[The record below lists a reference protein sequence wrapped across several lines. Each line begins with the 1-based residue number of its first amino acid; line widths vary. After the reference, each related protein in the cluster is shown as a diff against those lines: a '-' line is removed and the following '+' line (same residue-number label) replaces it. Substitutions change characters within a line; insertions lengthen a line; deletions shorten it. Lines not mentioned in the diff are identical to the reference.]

1 MNRPQAPLS
10 AEERLDWLRLVRSEN
25 VGPITFFQLLARF
38 GSAGEALAALPDL
51 ARRGGRTRAIKICPK
66 AEAEREF
73 EAHERLGARLIAW
86 SEAEYPEALAAIED
100 APPLL
105 SVLGHAQLLTRRMVA
120 MVGAR
125 NASANGRRIARTLAA
140 DLGRHDLVIASGLAR
155 GIDAAA
161 HAGALEAG
169 TVAVMAGGLDVVYP
183 HENASLYDEI
193 VERGAVISEQPL
205 GTTPQARH
213 FPHRNRMISGLV
225 LAVVVVE
232 ATMRSGSLITARL
245 GAEQGREVMAVP
257 GSPLDPRARGSN
269 HLIRQGAT
277 LVQRVDDVIEALS
290 GVLRPRISEPRERLI
305 APAPEPVRPSDSEL
319 EQARTDI
326 VEKLG
331 AAPTTVDEIIRQCHF
346 SPAVVSTILLELEL
360 AGRLERHPGN
370 QVSLIYA

>member
-10 AEERLDWLRLVRSEN
+10 TEERLDWLRLVRSEN

-51 ARRGGRTRAIKICPK
+51 ARRGGRMRPIKICPK

-105 SVLGHAQLLTRRMVA
+105 GVLGHAQLLTRRMIA

-183 HENASLYDEI
+183 RENASLYDEI

-257 GSPLDPRARGSN
+257 GSPLDPRAHGTN

-290 GVLRPRISEPRERLI
+290 GVLRPRISEPRERLT
-305 APAPEPVRPSDSEL
+305 APEPVRPSGSEL